1 MLHSIWPKKKKKL
14 LWLRPAA
21 QAPDLPMP
29 WPTARVASIDLIS
42 TIVVYLLLKCE
53 EWLLREKSLLR
64 FFCLFWKKKKGQN
77 SVEKKEKKK
86 PIKEAMFWRFVG
98 PLLVFS
104 LCGIVSNPGLFQS
117 NVSFHI
123 WSIVGTLFVLWH
135 LWYCFKL
142 MPISA
147 LSWLPFNAHNWPI
160 LFWHF
165 MVLFQTHAHFS
176 P

>member
-1 MLHSIWPKKKKKL
+1 VK
-14 LWLRPAA
+14 
-21 QAPDLPMP
+21 
-29 WPTARVASIDLIS
+29 RVCYVSF
-42 TIVVYLLLKCE
+42 VCFE
-53 EWLLREKSLLR
+53 
-64 FFCLFWKKKKGQN
+64 KKKKGQN

-135 LWYCFKL
+135 L
-142 MPISA
+142 
-147 LSWLPFNAHNWPI
+147 
-160 LFWHF
+160 
-165 MVLFQTHAHFS
+165 
-176 P
+176 